1 MYLFPRSLVT
11 FAIRMED
18 VPVPLYKLEGRP
30 ELQLGLTFN
39 LIKGTGR
46 KHILYKPGLYLSFIP
61 STTGIGKMDLKVK

>member
-1 MYLFPRSLVT
+1 MST
-11 FAIRMED
+11 
-18 VPVPLYKLEGRP
+18 VPLYKLEGRP

-61 STTGIGKMDLKVK
+61 STTGIGKMDLKV